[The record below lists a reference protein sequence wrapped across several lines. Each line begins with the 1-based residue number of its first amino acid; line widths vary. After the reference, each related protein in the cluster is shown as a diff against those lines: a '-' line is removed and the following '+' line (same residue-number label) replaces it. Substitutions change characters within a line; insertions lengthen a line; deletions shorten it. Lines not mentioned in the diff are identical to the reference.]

1 MPGIK
6 DDRGGHTGTQQNNS
20 ALWWLIISPPPPP
33 PLPLGLFANALTLL
47 GEMYASCAERPPI
60 DWCRCFSFL
69 PCLSW
74 MVLLFFFAIR
84 VQWSFHSYWRLS
96 LSPCVS
102 PTGFQQKQPDP
113 GGKKQVLQP
122 PARRKDLHQRI
133 LHWPQHL
140 RWLLTLTAGQRG
152 HRPCRPHLR
161 CVLFRDSWH
170 HAWDPP
176 TLTLYGSWN
185 VNSDAHGCHWRGP
198 LTFSQ
203 VPWGTLGNPF
213 CDSHPETR
221 DWNFSNVDQKRVK
234 KKNQNRCKLR
244 ETVGNMIPFN
254 FPVIRL
260 YL

>member
-20 ALWWLIISPPPPP
+20 ALWWLIFFFPPPH
-33 PLPLGLFANALTLL
+33 PLGLFANALTLL

-60 DWCRCFSFL
+60 DLCCCFSFL

-74 MVLLFFFAIR
+74 MVLLFALPFGSNDHFIL
-84 VQWSFHSYWRLS
+84 YWRLS
-96 LSPCVS
+96 LSPYVS

-122 PARRKDLHQRI
+122 PALWKDLHQRI

-140 RWLLTLTAGQRG
+140 RWLLALTAGQRG
-152 HRPCRPHLR
+152 HRPCRPYLR

-185 VNSDAHGCHWRGP
+185 INSDAHGCQWRGTRI
-198 LTFSQ
+198 LSGALGYTWKTFLWLSPRNSCLEFFQ
-203 VPWGTLGNPF
+203 CGPKEG
-213 CDSHPETR
+213 
-221 DWNFSNVDQKRVK
+221 
-234 KKNQNRCKLR
+234 
-244 ETVGNMIPFN
+244 
-254 FPVIRL
+254 
-260 YL
+260 